1 LKIRDARRIALS
13 LPEVTEEPHFD
24 VSSFR
29 VRGKIFAT
37 VPSDETLRV
46 FVEEELRDLMVGV
59 DPKAYE
65 KIWWGKKVVGLSVK
79 LAKASQKD
87 LEMLLRRAWA
97 RKAPKTLR
105 KAVTLLVVA
114 LLAAA
119 APARAEPPQPLR
131 RIAYASEDSLQFGD
145 LLLPPGPGPFPLA
158 VVIHGGCWLA
168 RVGSLDSTA
177 ALAAALTDAGIA
189 TWNIEYRR
197 VGNRGGGWP
206 GTFLDVGAATDY
218 AKTLARSY
226 PLDLARVVVVGHSA
240 GGHLA
245 LWVAARAKLPVAS
258 ELRRESPLPLRGVV
272 ALAGPGD
279 LRTIAAHAGDICG
292 EHTLERLVGGTLE
305 LVPEHYAQA
314 SPAAL
319 LPLAVRQ
326 ILVAGSE
333 DPVIPT
339 RLLAAYESAARKAGD
354 RVELDEIKGAGHLD
368 LIAPGPP
375 AWATVREKILEL
387 VGAATH

>member
-1 LKIRDARRIALS
+1 MKIREARRIALS

-37 VPSDETLRV
+37 VPSGDVVRV

-59 DPKAYE
+59 DPKTYE
-65 KIWWGKKVVGLSVK
+65 KIWWGTKVVGLSVK
-79 LAKASQKD
+79 LAKASPKD
-87 LEMLLRRAWA
+87 LEMLLRESWS

-105 KAVTLLVVA
+105 KALGLLL
-114 LLAAA
+114 LLALAVA
-119 APARAEPPQPLR
+119 GRAGAQTPQPAH
-131 RIAYASEDSLQFGD
+131 RIAYATEDSLQFGD

-168 RVGSLDSTA
+168 RVGSLDGTA
-177 ALAAALTDAGIA
+177 ALAAALTDAGMA

-218 AKTLARSY
+218 AKTLAKTY
-226 PLDLARVVVVGHSA
+226 PLDLERVVAVGHSA
-240 GGHLA
+240 GAHLA
-245 LWVAARAKLPVAS
+245 LWVAARAKLPQNS
-258 ELRRESPLPLRGVV
+258 ELRRESPLALRGVV
-272 ALAGPGD
+272 ALGGPGD
-279 LRTIAAHAGDICG
+279 LRAISAHVADICG

-305 LVPEHYAQA
+305 SVPEHYAEA

-319 LPLAVRQ
+319 LPLAIRQ
-326 ILVAGSE
+326 VLVAGSD

-339 RLLAAYESAARKAGD
+339 RLIAAYEVLARRAGD
-354 RVELDEIKGAGHLD
+354 PVELTEVRGAGHMD

-375 AWATVREKILEL
+375 AWPTVREKVLAL
-387 VGAATH
+387 VGGVAK